1 MGDSKPSWINNPPP
15 SQSERQLSPKITDD
29 TTQKLEI
36 IPNDNVEVEP
46 TPVSN
51 QRLNLVQGQLEPCCE
66 N

>member
-15 SQSERQLSPKITDD
+15 SQSERQLSPKITDE

-36 IPNDNVEVEP
+36 IPNDYVEVEP

-51 QRLNLVQGQLEPCCE
+51 Q
-66 N
+66 